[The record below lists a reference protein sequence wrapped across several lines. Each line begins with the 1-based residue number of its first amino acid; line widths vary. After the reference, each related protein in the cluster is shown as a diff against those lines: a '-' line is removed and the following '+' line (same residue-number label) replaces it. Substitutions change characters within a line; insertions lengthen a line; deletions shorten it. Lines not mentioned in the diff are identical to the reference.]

1 MKLLTNEQILFII
14 EKVCFE
20 SAYCMD
26 GCPFQKECLYHYN
39 GEKCCSCLEKE
50 DLL

>member
-14 EKVCFE
+14 EEVCE

-26 GCPFQKECLYHYN
+26 DCPFQKECLYYYT
-39 GEKCCSCLEKE
+39 GEKCGSCLEKE
-50 DLL
+50 DPS